1 MYGYIYKITNK
12 LNGKVYIGQ
21 TTRTVEKRF
30 QEHLTRAEYYCRR
43 YGKAEYKYM
52 HLYLA
57 MVKDGKENFFV
68 ETIDIATSREEL
80 DDKEKYWIRQ
90 LRAVELGYN
99 MLSGSSTANPMD
111 SALVKAKHDK
121 IMQTV
126 EVRKRISKTLSETL
140 RKNGRSE
147 EYRKKISES
156 QRDRQCFIKNGK
168 RTYTAGAN
176 HEKINQLLADGW
188 VCITK
193 VKQNRAPKDSTKN
206 ANSKRVK
213 ELKAAKELRKSFAT
227 RSIPVYCIL
236 DTGERFD
243 FESILDAGIWWY
255 ETFKPFGEIYSDS
268 NYQRKIKASIK
279 TNHIQSRL
287 LIDNRYKTVYITN
300 IQWFYKNT

>member
-21 TTRTVEKRF
+21 TTRTVEIRF
-30 QEHLTRAEYYCRR
+30 REHLTRAEYYCRR

-57 MVKDGKENFFV
+57 IVKDGKENFFV
-68 ETIDIATSREEL
+68 ETIDTAASREEL
-80 DDKEKYWIRQ
+80 DKKEKYWIRQ
-90 LRAVELGYN
+90 LCTVEQGYN
-99 MLSGSSTANPMD
+99 MLNGGSTANPMD
-111 SALVKAKHDK
+111 SALIKAKHDK
-121 IMQTV
+121 IMQTA
-126 EVRKRISKTLSETL
+126 EVRARISKTLSETL
-140 RKNGRSE
+140 QRNGRSE

-156 QRDRQCFIKNGK
+156 QRDRQCFVKNGK

-188 VCITK
+188 IRITK
-193 VKQNRAPKDSTKN
+193 VKQNRAIKNSTKN
-206 ANSKRVK
+206 VSTQPAKVPKATK
-213 ELKAAKELRKSFAT
+213 EPRKEFAT
-227 RSIPVYCIL
+227 RSVPVYCIV
-236 DTGERFD
+236 DTGERFE
-243 FESILDAGIWWY
+243 FESILDAGVWWY
-255 ETFKPFGEIYSDS
+255 KTFKPFGETYSES

-287 LIDNRYKTVYITN
+287 LVDNRYKTVYITN